1 MITLTGQEILR
12 IWEIGAIQHPVD
24 RALTILSAAFPQ
36 SSRDELLALTVGQR
50 DARLLNV
57 RKKTFGTQFASFARC
72 PFCREQL
79 EFVLD
84 VADIQVTSDSG
95 ECTNQAHHMI
105 DEEYELHFRL
115 PDSRD
120 LAAIAVMPDVATACK
135 LLVDRCVLKA
145 IRQGLE
151 IEVENLPD
159 TMITALAAQMEE
171 RDPQAEVQIDLKCS
185 ACEHHWLV
193 IFDIATFL
201 WAEISV
207 QARRL
212 MRDVHALAWA
222 YSWREADILSLSA
235 ARRQVYLEMVT

>member
-1 MITLTGQEILR
+1 MITLTGQDILR
-12 IWEIGAIQHPVD
+12 IWEIGAVQHPVD
-24 RALTILSAAFPQ
+24 RALTILTAAFPQ
-36 SSRDELLALTVGQR
+36 SSRDELLDLTVGQR
-50 DARLLNV
+50 DGRLLNV
-57 RKKTFGTQFASFARC
+57 RKKTFGTRLASFARC

-84 VADIQVTSDSG
+84 VADIQVISDSG
-95 ECTNQAHHMI
+95 ECTRQAHHLL

-120 LAAIAVMPDVATACK
+120 LAVIAVVPDVATARK

-145 IRQGLE
+145 LRQGLE
-151 IEVENLPD
+151 IEVEALPE

-171 RDPQAEVQIDLKCS
+171 RDPQADVQIDLKCS
-185 ACEHHWLV
+185 ACEHHWPM

-201 WAEISV
+201 WIEISV

-212 MRDVHALAWA
+212 MRDVHAMACA
-222 YSWREADILSLSA
+222 YGWREADILSLSA
-235 ARRQVYLEMVT
+235 ARRQIYLEMVT